1 MDLMN
6 NKNYSNT
13 NNNNNNYGDMNM
25 NNFNNGNI
33 GNTINN
39 NVMEQNVIKQ
49 NEQKRD
55 LDYNLEEGDILRIDD
70 GDVANPCEM
79 DNNNNKMEDKGSQVK
94 KNKVKEDDWDF

>member
-13 NNNNNNYGDMNM
+13 NNNYGDMNM

-55 LDYNLEEGDILRIDD
+55 LDLNLEEGDILRIDD

-79 DNNNNKMEDKGSQVK
+79 DNNNTKWKIK
-94 KNKVKEDDWDF
+94 ALK